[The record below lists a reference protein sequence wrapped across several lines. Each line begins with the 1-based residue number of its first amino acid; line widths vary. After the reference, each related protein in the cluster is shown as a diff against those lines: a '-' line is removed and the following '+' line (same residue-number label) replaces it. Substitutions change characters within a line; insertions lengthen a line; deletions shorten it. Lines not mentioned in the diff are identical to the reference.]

1 MAEQDT
7 ERALDQATMA
17 GATLGGV
24 AGVAV
29 GSGTG
34 LGLGLCALSGGITCG
49 VMLPAA
55 GAFLGA
61 LAVKRWFEGR
71 NARRRVA
78 KPRSPATPG
87 QTRSR

>member
-1 MAEQDT
+1 MAEKDA
-7 ERALDQATMA
+7 ERVMDQATMA

-24 AGVAV
+24 AGVVA

-55 GAFLGA
+55 GALLGA

-71 NARRRVA
+71 KTARRAGKAR
-78 KPRSPATPG
+78 PAVK
-87 QTRSR
+87 S